1 MVTTTTMTTTTMR
14 VTTTS
19 GASTSRAT
27 STTPT
32 TMPMTVARNRMSRG
46 ANIPMT
52 MTMTTTT
59 WKGRGGRVCVT
70 RANANERED
79 VDACDGDAR
88 AREDGGGGGR
98 RRAFLASALAGV
110 ASAAVAGRRAAEAA
124 TSKAL
129 PSLPQELTEPDKV
142 FSEDFDVQ
150 FAGLEVDH
158 KNLIYALIFGQT
170 IGFIGSAVGGAEAKK
185 RALEIERLNATLLKV
200 NKEVRKELRSSQGR
214 KVPTPDATAD
224 SMDDG
229 NNEAVAK
236 IIALLKLGKGK
247 LKQHAPEE
255 AYTAFSDAL
264 ALIKA
269 NADCLNE
276 PWKAV
281 RKAERGLG
289 AACSRMKKYD
299 EALTHMKTVLELSNT
314 HQDTMVAT
322 DAYGIIADIYAEMD
336 QLEVAADWYDK
347 YFKALAAEDAKDG
360 SPSTA
365 SASNKGAAAR

>member
-1 MVTTTTMTTTTMR
+1 MTTTTTTMMR
-14 VTTTS
+14 VTTTT
-19 GASTSRAT
+19 GASTSRVT
-27 STTPT
+27 STSVT
-32 TMPMTVARNRMSRG
+32 ARSGRISSG

-52 MTMTTTT
+52 TTTTTT
-59 WKGRGGRVCVT
+59 WKGRGRVCVT
-70 RANANERED
+70 RASANERED
-79 VDACDGDAR
+79 IDACDGVAR

-110 ASAAVAGRRAAEAA
+110 ASAAVAGRRAAVAA

-247 LKQHAPEE
+247 LKQHGPEE

-289 AACSRMKKYD
+289 AACSRLKKYD

-314 HQDTMVAT
+314 HQDTTVAT

>member
-1 MVTTTTMTTTTMR
+1 MMMMMTTTTMTTMTTMR
-14 VTTTS
+14 VTTAT

-27 STTPT
+27 STSV
-32 TMPMTVARNRMSRG
+32 MARNGRISGG

-52 MTMTTTT
+52 TMTT
-59 WKGRGGRVCVT
+59 WKGRGRACVT
-70 RANANERED
+70 RANASERED
-79 VDACDGDAR
+79 VDACDGVAR
-88 AREDGGGGGR
+88 AREDGGGGGRR

-110 ASAAVAGRRAAEAA
+110 ASAAVAGRRAAVAA

-255 AYTAFSDAL
+255 AYTAFFDAL

-289 AACSRMKKYD
+289 AACSRLKKYD

-314 HQDTMVAT
+314 HQDTTVAT

-365 SASNKGAAAR
+365 STSNKGAAAR